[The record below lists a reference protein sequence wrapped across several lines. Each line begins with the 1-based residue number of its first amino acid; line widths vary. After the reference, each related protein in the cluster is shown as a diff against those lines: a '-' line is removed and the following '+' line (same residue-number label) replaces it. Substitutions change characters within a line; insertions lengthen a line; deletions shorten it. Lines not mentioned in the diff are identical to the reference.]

1 MCDFYSNSFKFSAD
15 NKNYK
20 HLQYLSACG
29 TTLKEIV
36 SKALTKVIM
45 ALLLLTLS
53 MIVSVQMIS
62 GTLT

>member
-1 MCDFYSNSFKFSAD
+1 MCDFYSNSFKFSAV

-45 ALLLLTLS
+45 ALLLLTLKA
-53 MIVSVQMIS
+53 
-62 GTLT
+62 